1 MSSELLEHAL
11 ERVRLGVPLDDAFE
25 TFLDAFFLAS
35 TPEEKLE
42 ILSARPAST
51 GDPRLDALAGAA
63 VDYLARQHCLSSV
76 PKWTYEPERFLEHP
90 WHMCAYEDLGRREY
104 LTFASPAEFKTR
116 NIFTVERPLNWGR
129 KSSLF
134 S

>member
-1 MSSELLEHAL
+1 MSSELLETGL

-25 TFLDAFFLAS
+25 DFLDAFFLAS
-35 TPEEKLE
+35 TPEAKLE
-42 ILSARPAST
+42 ILSARPSLT
-51 GDPRLDALAGAA
+51 GDRRLDALAGAV
-63 VDYLARQHCLSSV
+63 VDYLSRQHSLPSV

-90 WHMCAYEDLGRREY
+90 WHMCAHEDLGRREY

-116 NIFTVERPLNWGR
+116 NVFTVERPLNWGR
-129 KSSLF
+129 KTSLL

>member
-1 MSSELLEHAL
+1 MGSELLETAL
-11 ERVRLGVPLDDAFE
+11 ERVRRGIPLDDAFE
-25 TFLDAFFLAS
+25 NFLDAFFLAS
-35 TPEEKLE
+35 TPEAKLE
-42 ILSARPAST
+42 ILSARPTLT
-51 GDPRLDALAGAA
+51 GDLRLDALAGAA
-63 VDYLARQHCLSSV
+63 VDHLARQHSLASV

-116 NIFTVERPLNWGR
+116 NIFTVERPLSWGR
-129 KSSLF
+129 KASLL